1 MLRKSHT
8 LALAV
13 ATAGVIGFGAP
24 MASAATT
31 SAGPGNNGAW
41 GGGWSNSNN
50 GGWSNNNGGWSNNN
64 NGGWGQRPPKHHKR
78 AQTIQICNNI
88 IVINLIVGQ
97 KQYGDTPGPDPA
109 YGGEPM
115 YGKPTSILNNNCYN
129 QQFNGY
135 QG

>member
-8 LALAV
+8 LAIAV

-31 SAGPGNNGAW
+31 SAGPGNYGAW
-41 GGGWSNSNN
+41 G

-64 NGGWGQRPPKHHKR
+64 NGGWSNNGGWYNNGQQHKR
-78 AQTIQICNNI
+78 HKPQTIQICNNI

-109 YGGEPM
+109 YGGGST